1 MSIGEKV
8 AVVKIQ
14 DYQKRST
21 RVHSMNLGT
30 EVMITTHMTAQL
42 MSLWQS
48 VQESDP
54 SNSRNTTWRTL
65 RLFLAQAMLFL
76 VQRIATAEV
85 ASVLQKF
92 ITVNR
97 SLWAHITAA
106 ILILCKKK
114 VVALWE
120 VKEVQDR
127 TDTKGQ
133 LLGLSRKDHPFIKG
147 LTICLTL
154 RHLSLV
160 MVTVRSSTLEILLG
174 DQEEK
179 QSHSKKDSTLT
190 RVCYSLMQSE

>member
-1 MSIGEKV
+1 
-8 AVVKIQ
+8 
-14 DYQKRST
+14 
-21 RVHSMNLGT
+21 
-30 EVMITTHMTAQL
+30 

-48 VQESDP
+48 GQESDP

-85 ASVLQKF
+85 ASVLQNF

-147 LTICLTL
+147 LTICLKL